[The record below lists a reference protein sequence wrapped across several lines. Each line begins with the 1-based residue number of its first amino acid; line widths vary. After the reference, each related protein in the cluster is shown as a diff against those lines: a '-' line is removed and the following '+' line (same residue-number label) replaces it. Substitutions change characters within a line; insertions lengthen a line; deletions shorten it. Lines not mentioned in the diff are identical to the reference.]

1 MEKKKMK
8 FTSSQLATF
17 VDFIDRVDGKAKN
30 WPAYDFLARSMSKKR
45 PCFPRRKNPIPALK
59 ARCIQVSEPQEL
71 FSKLSQFSI
80 PLIFFEDSLAHSIIQ
95 WSIDLQ
101 SCPISFLLSNTVKKP
116 LESKGLWSSLRSKAP
131 NLPCPNG
138 SLSLSKKRASKEV
151 APLKHKERRN
161 LCDGYK
167 KEDNGSGCVVLKR
180 VLKYT
185 CHAGMCIRVIDELS
199 TPVIAFM
206 SCFSLVLHSF
216 SPDQAGGGIIVSY
229 SEGPSRPLSQF
240 PPKPLQEEFNK
251 DNNNLVLE
259 QLPSGWEAMNQLLH
273 GVRTVTFSGEAMGQ
287 ANAWS

>member
-17 VDFIDRVDGKAKN
+17 VDFIDRVDGTSITWTRKPRTGLLTISSREACRKSV
-30 WPAYDFLARSMSKKR
+30 LG
-45 PCFPRRKNPIPALK
+45 FPRRKNPIPALK

-71 FSKLSQFSI
+71 FNKLSQFSI

-161 LCDGYK
+161 LWCDGYK
-167 KEDNGSGCVVLKR
+167 KEV
-180 VLKYT
+180 
-185 CHAGMCIRVIDELS
+185 MVIDELS